1 MTGRDEKWFE
11 RVTGLFLIAVL
22 LFASFQVVAPF
33 VRAVAWATILA
44 VSTWPLF
51 ERLRKR
57 LGGRRK
63 LAATVMTVALALAFV
78 VPMVLVVVSLKDS
91 VESLAAAAGDLTALR
106 LPDPPAWVAG
116 LPVVGERIE
125 KAWHGAQA
133 DTGAALEVLRPY
145 IRAGALWLLAE
156 GVRLGLGLLEF
167 LLAVFL
173 AGLLYVTGEGIADLV
188 SRCAARIDGDR
199 GVGLVQLSAHT
210 IRGVSLSVIGTALVQ
225 ALLQAISLAVVGVP
239 GVALLGLFSFILAM
253 LQVGTAPVWILVAL
267 WLAYQGHR
275 GAALFV
281 VASGILINIL
291 DNFMKPYFLGRQGAG
306 PPVMVIFVG
315 VLGGL
320 MVWGFIGVF
329 LGSTLLAIAYT
340 LLRSWLDQATA

>member
-1 MTGRDEKWFE
+1 MRLDQTLFEKA
-11 RVTGLFLIAVL
+11 VGLFLIAGLVL
-22 LFASFQVVAPF
+22 ACWRIVAPF
-33 VRAVAWATILA
+33 LGAVAWATILA

-51 ERLRKR
+51 VRLRQR

-63 LAATVMTVALALAFV
+63 LAAAVMTAALALAFV
-78 VPMVLVVVSLKDS
+78 VPVVLVVMSLKDG
-91 VESLAAAAGDLTALR
+91 VESLAAAAQDLTALK
-106 LPDPPAWVAG
+106 LPDLPAWVAG
-116 LPVVGERIE
+116 LPVVGGRIA
-125 KAWHGAQA
+125 KAWRSAQG
-133 DTGAALEVLRPY
+133 DTGATLEVLRPY

-156 GVRLGLGLLEF
+156 GAKLGLALLEF

-173 AGLLYVTGEGIADLV
+173 AGLLYVTGEGMADLV
-188 SRCAARIDGDR
+188 RRCAARIDGDR
-199 GVGLVQLSAHT
+199 GVGLVQLSAQT

-225 ALLQAISLAVVGVP
+225 ALLSAISFAVVGVP
-239 GVALLGLFSFILAM
+239 GVALLGLFSFIFAM

-320 MVWGFIGVF
+320 MAWGFIGVF
-329 LGSTLLAIAYT
+329 LGATLLAVGYT
-340 LLRSWLDQATA
+340 LLRSWLDEAAA